1 MEREKPTFD
10 ILGRI
15 ERERLSRGWSEYAL
29 AENSGLTQSTIS
41 TWRRRNLQ
49 PNVAS
54 LEKICSGLGIS
65 LSQFFQEEDSVYLTS
80 DQKELLDLWAK
91 LSPAQRT
98 AVSQMLRSFLYIKET
113 EKIFPL
119 VSRLCQKRISAST
132 LSRHTH
138 FQNGCAIGALA
149 KIHFRHA
156 RLTHGLCFCS
166 FLYKIKFNYSTAK
179 YGQAH
184 EGLDRFII
192 LNNRF

>member
-15 ERERLSRGWSEYAL
+15 EQERLSRSWSEYAL

-54 LEKICSGLGIS
+54 IEKICTGFGIT
-65 LSQFFQEEDSVYLTS
+65 LSQFFQEEEPVYLTNE
-80 DQKELLDLWAK
+80 QNELLDLWAK

-113 EKIFPL
+113 E
-119 VSRLCQKRISAST
+119 
-132 LSRHTH
+132 
-138 FQNGCAIGALA
+138 
-149 KIHFRHA
+149 
-156 RLTHGLCFCS
+156 
-166 FLYKIKFNYSTAK
+166 
-179 YGQAH
+179 
-184 EGLDRFII
+184 
-192 LNNRF
+192 

>member
-65 LSQFFQEEDSVYLTS
+65 LSQFFQEEDSVYLTP
-80 DQKELLDLWAK
+80 DQKEILDLWAK

-98 AVSQMLRSFLYIKET
+98 AVSQIKF
-113 EKIFPL
+113 FPL
-119 VSRLCQKRISAST
+119 VRRLCQKRISAST

>member
-65 LSQFFQEEDSVYLTS
+65 LSPV
-80 DQKELLDLWAK
+80 
-91 LSPAQRT
+91 LSGG
-98 AVSQMLRSFLYIKET
+98 
-113 EKIFPL
+113 
-119 VSRLCQKRISAST
+119 RLCLLNLRP
-132 LSRHTH
+132 
-138 FQNGCAIGALA
+138 
-149 KIHFRHA
+149 
-156 RLTHGLCFCS
+156 
-166 FLYKIKFNYSTAK
+166 
-179 YGQAH
+179 
-184 EGLDRFII
+184 EGTS
-192 LNNRF
+192 

>member
-49 PNVAS
+49 PNVDS

-98 AVSQMLRSFLYIKET
+98 AVSQMLRSFLYIKE
-113 EKIFPL
+113 E
-119 VSRLCQKRISAST
+119 V
-132 LSRHTH
+132 
-138 FQNGCAIGALA
+138 
-149 KIHFRHA
+149 
-156 RLTHGLCFCS
+156 
-166 FLYKIKFNYSTAK
+166 
-179 YGQAH
+179 
-184 EGLDRFII
+184 
-192 LNNRF
+192 

>member
-54 LEKICSGLGIS
+54 LEKIW
-65 LSQFFQEEDSVYLTS
+65 LSQFFQEEDSVYLTP
-80 DQKELLDLWAK
+80 DQKEILDLWAK

-98 AVSQMLRSFLYIKET
+98 AVSQMLRSFLYIKE
-113 EKIFPL
+113 E
-119 VSRLCQKRISAST
+119 V
-132 LSRHTH
+132 
-138 FQNGCAIGALA
+138 
-149 KIHFRHA
+149 
-156 RLTHGLCFCS
+156 
-166 FLYKIKFNYSTAK
+166 
-179 YGQAH
+179 
-184 EGLDRFII
+184 
-192 LNNRF
+192 